1 MKDLL
6 EKEKY
11 NELYDFYKELLT
23 EKQRNY
29 YEMYYFYDNS
39 LGEIASDNNLSRNA
53 IYDNICKTCKI
64 LLDYES
70 KLHLVEKNNKRLEI
84 IEKLE
89 EKYNDSLI
97 EELKNI
103 D

>member
-6 EKEKY
+6 EKEKI
-11 NELYDFYKELLT
+11 NELYDFYKDLLT

-53 IYDNICKTCKI
+53 IYDNITKTTKI

-70 KLHLVEKNNKRLEI
+70 KLHLVEKANKRLEI

-89 EKYNDSLI
+89 EKYSDSLI

>member
-1 MKDLL
+1 MDLKEL
-6 EKEKY
+6 EAI

-29 YEMYYFYDNS
+29 FEMYYFYDNS
-39 LGEIASDNNLSRNA
+39 LGEIAQENNLSRNA
-53 IYDNICKTCKI
+53 IYDNIKKTCKI
-64 LLDYES
+64 LTDYES
-70 KLHLVEKNNKRLEI
+70 KLHLLEKSNKRLEI
-84 IEKLE
+84 INKLE

>member
-1 MKDLL
+1 MIDLI
-6 EKEKY
+6 EKEKMSQ
-11 NELYDFYKELLT
+11 LYDFYKELLT

-29 YEMYYFYDNS
+29 FEMYYFFDNS

-53 IYDNICKTCKI
+53 IYDNIKKTCKI
-64 LLDYES
+64 LLDYEE
-70 KLHLVEKNNKRLEI
+70 KLHLLEKSNKRNEI
-84 IEKLE
+84 IEELE
-89 EKYNDSLI
+89 KKYNDSLI

>member
-1 MKDLL
+1 MELNEL
-6 EKEKY
+6 EKM
-11 NELYDFYKELLT
+11 NQLYDFYKELLT

-29 YEMYYFYDNS
+29 FEMYYVYDNS
-39 LGEIASDNNLSRNA
+39 LGEIANDNNLSRNA
-53 IYDNICKTCKI
+53 IYDNIKKTCKI

-70 KLHLVEKNNKRLEI
+70 KLHLYEKSIKRNEI
-84 IEKLE
+84 IDELE
-89 EKYNDSLI
+89 NKYNDLLF

>member
-1 MKDLL
+1 MTDLKEL
-6 EKEKY
+6 EY
-11 NELYDFYKELLT
+11 MNELYDFYKELLT

-53 IYDNICKTCKI
+53 IYDNITKTCKI

-70 KLHLVEKNNKRLEI
+70 KLHLREKANKRLEI
-84 IEKLE
+84 IKELE
-89 EKYNDSLI
+89 NKYSDDLL

>member
-1 MKDLL
+1 MDLKEL
-6 EKEKY
+6 EAI

-29 YEMYYFYDNS
+29 FEMYYFYDNS
-39 LGEIASDNNLSRNA
+39 LGEIAQENNLSRNA
-53 IYDNICKTCKI
+53 IYDNIKKTCKI
-64 LLDYES
+64 LTDYES
-70 KLHLVEKNNKRLEI
+70 KLHLLEKSNKRLEI
-84 IEKLE
+84 IKKLE
-89 EKYNDSLI
+89 EKYNDELL

>member
-1 MKDLL
+1 MELNEL
-6 EKEKY
+6 EKM
-11 NELYDFYKELLT
+11 NQLYDFYKELLT

-29 YEMYYFYDNS
+29 FEMYYVYDNS
-39 LGEIASDNNLSRNA
+39 LGEIANDNNLSRNA
-53 IYDNICKTCKI
+53 IYDNITKTVKI

-70 KLHLVEKNNKRLEI
+70 KLHLLEKSNKRLEI

-89 EKYNDSLI
+89 EKYSDELFD
-97 EELKNI
+97 ELKNI

>member
-1 MKDLL
+1 MDLKEL
-6 EKEKY
+6 EKM
-11 NELYDFYKELLT
+11 NQLYDLYKELLT
-23 EKQRNY
+23 AKQRDY
-29 YEMYYFYDNS
+29 FEMYYFYDNS

-53 IYDNICKTCKI
+53 IYDNLKKTCKI

-70 KLHLVEKNNKRLEI
+70 KLHLLEKETKRNEI

-89 EKYNDSLI
+89 EKYNDELI
-97 EELKNI
+97 NELKNI

>member
-1 MKDLL
+1 MIDLI
-6 EKEKY
+6 EKEKMSQ
-11 NELYDFYKELLT
+11 LYDFYKELLT

-29 YEMYYFYDNS
+29 FEMYYFFDNS

-53 IYDNICKTCKI
+53 IYDNITKTCKI

-70 KLHLVEKNNKRLEI
+70 KLHLVEKANKRLEI

-89 EKYNDSLI
+89 EKYNDELL

>member
-53 IYDNICKTCKI
+53 IYDNISKTCKI

-70 KLHLVEKNNKRLEI
+70 KLHLVEKSNKRLEI

>member
-53 IYDNICKTCKI
+53 IYDNISKTCKI

-70 KLHLVEKNNKRLEI
+70 KLHLVEKNNKRIEI

-89 EKYNDSLI
+89 EKYSDSLI

>member
-1 MKDLL
+1 MDLKEL
-6 EKEKY
+6 EKI

-23 EKQRNY
+23 AKQRDY
-29 YEMYYFYDNS
+29 FEMYYFYDNS

-53 IYDNICKTCKI
+53 VYDNIKKTCKI
-64 LLDYES
+64 LEDYEA
-70 KLHLVEKNNKRLEI
+70 KLHLLEKSNKRLEI
-84 IEKLE
+84 IEELE
-89 EKYNDSLI
+89 KKYNDSLF

>member
-1 MKDLL
+1 MTDLKEL
-6 EKEKY
+6 ELM

-23 EKQRNY
+23 AKQRDY
-29 YEMYYFYDNS
+29 FEMYYFYDNS

-53 IYDNICKTCKI
+53 VYDNIKKTCKI

-70 KLHLVEKNNKRLEI
+70 KLHLLEKSNKRLEI
-84 IEKLE
+84 IEELE
-89 EKYNDSLI
+89 KKYNDSLL

>member
-1 MKDLL
+1 MVDLL
-6 EKEKY
+6 EKERI
-11 NELYDFYKELLT
+11 NQLYDFYKDLLT
-23 EKQRNY
+23 DKQRNY
-29 YEMYYFYDNS
+29 FEMYYFYDNS

-53 IYDNICKTCKI
+53 IYDNITKTVKI
-64 LLDYES
+64 LIDYES
-70 KLHLVEKNNKRLEI
+70 KLHLLEKSNKRLEI

-89 EKYNDSLI
+89 EKYSDELF